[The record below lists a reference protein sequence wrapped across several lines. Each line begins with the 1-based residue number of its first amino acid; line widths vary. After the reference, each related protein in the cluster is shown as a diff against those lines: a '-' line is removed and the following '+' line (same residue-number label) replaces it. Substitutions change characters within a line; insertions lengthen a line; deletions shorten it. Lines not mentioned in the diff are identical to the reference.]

1 MAAPAGMHD
10 TKIYRVTCLE
20 LAILL
25 SNQHMN
31 DPGSWCQCY
40 MQAQDKLRTGLAR
53 A

>member
-1 MAAPAGMHD
+1 MPMAAPAGMHD
-10 TKIYRVTCLE
+10 RKIYRVTCLE
-20 LAILL
+20 LAILP

-31 DPGSWCQCY
+31 DQCY